1 MIGYRIVI
9 STNIGWDGPG
19 GPNNMGA
26 GVALQCLRRY
36 PRINYWYGAR
46 CYRSRARLGVI
57 AFHDDLRL
65 LFFPVKPLRTQA
77 PHLSWDQKACPDLIA
92 RGLRQL
98 RTFSGLIALSYV
110 GAGNGGLDE
119 ALVSRLIQAE
129 LGKDAEPGR
138 FVIVKWNG
146 GV

>member
-1 MIGYRIVI
+1 VI

-36 PRINYWYGAR
+36 PRINYWYGR
-46 CYRSRARLGVI
+46 LCERDRDVLGVVGHSDH
-57 AFHDDLRL
+57 AGL
-65 LFFPVKPLRTQA
+65 LFLPVKPLRAAA
-77 PHLSWDQKACPDLIA
+77 PNLSWDQRACPDLIA

-98 RTFSGLIALSYV
+98 REWPGRIALSYV

-129 LGKDAEPGR
+129 LGKDADPGR
-138 FVIVKWNG
+138 FVIVKWDG